1 MHMYSN
7 KPWVPGCFFHFSVVQ
22 KTFLPPATHSADLL
36 QALRKQRV
44 TVKNKLQS
52 RWSWS
57 LFSWETGGFQ
67 RRVRVI
73 EDCHNNDIQPAS
85 WKVEDRKATSI

>member
-1 MHMYSN
+1 MGAWLLLS
-7 KPWVPGCFFHFSVVQ
+7 
-22 KTFLPPATHSADLL
+22 FLCGSTTISPPATHSADLL
-36 QALRKQRV
+36 QTLRKQRV

-85 WKVEDRKATSI
+85 WKVEDRKATRG